1 MAIHHNLSTADGITT
16 FVEHL
21 SRQYR
26 IWCQPQNKILR
37 IELGSR
43 HDRGR
48 KLLVLVIGSADESA
62 FFPYERILARR
73 NMKLEAAI
81 VASEQRLT
89 VPLILRVSDCNAAAG
104 EQIGGPGIDH
114 FPSDAIRP

>member
-1 MAIHHNLSTADGITT
+1 MHRVPRRRSGREEINSLLERGNFITSLIVCRRGAVNDSAAYAHGFVMAIHHNPSTADGIPP

-48 KLLVLVIGSADESA
+48 KLLVL
-62 FFPYERILARR
+62 
-73 NMKLEAAI
+73 
-81 VASEQRLT
+81 
-89 VPLILRVSDCNAAAG
+89 
-104 EQIGGPGIDH
+104 
-114 FPSDAIRP
+114 